1 MESRKRLTAE
11 KRGRGTGKG
20 AIPAVSVLAAAF
32 GAGVQLAVFGRIG
45 QSGGVFYTSPCLV
58 YMGIYVL
65 TAFCLPRAAA
75 AAVSGRVRRGQADP
89 GALLAGSLALAAVAG
104 GAGAALLGF
113 GGEMLAAWSG
123 RPMER
128 YAWEALAPAVW
139 LMALLG
145 ALRGHFLGLGGS
157 APAAVSMIL
166 EQAAGGAAAL
176 WFAGDGLREGSRS
189 VLVYGAEELEG
200 ALGASGAM
208 AGPAVGAGAGLL
220 FLLGMTV
227 LWRKNLLRRTS
238 GRKASPARQVMPL
251 LLAGIPGLFMAAAW
265 ASALALQI
273 KWYGTASGN
282 RWGEFG
288 FWCLAADLLAAV
300 SAAVGVPAASR
311 LSGRRPGA
319 REGLVRALR
328 RLPVPCILGA
338 VLLAAGGRMAFGRLF
353 DGAQASGPVWLGAV
367 WGCAVP
373 AASLGAVLTAALG
386 GFGKRGISAAA
397 CLLCAALHGGLL
409 RLFAAAWPGA
419 PAGAAAAVLLAL
431 LALCGLEGGLLALMT
446 AGGERRTG

>member
-1 MESRKRLTAE
+1 M
-11 KRGRGTGKG
+11 
-20 AIPAVSVLAAAF
+20 
-32 GAGVQLAVFGRIG
+32 
-45 QSGGVFYTSPCLV
+45 
-58 YMGIYVL
+58 
-65 TAFCLPRAAA
+65 
-75 AAVSGRVRRGQADP
+75 
-89 GALLAGSLALAAVAG
+89 
-104 GAGAALLGF
+104 
-113 GGEMLAAWSG
+113 
-123 RPMER
+123 
-128 YAWEALAPAVW
+128 
-139 LMALLG
+139 
-145 ALRGHFLGLGGS
+145 
-157 APAAVSMIL
+157 
-166 EQAAGGAAAL
+166 
-176 WFAGDGLREGSRS
+176 
-189 VLVYGAEELEG
+189 YGAEELEG

-273 KWYGTASGN
+273 KWHGTASGN

-338 VLLAAGGRMAFGRLF
+338 VLLAAGGRMAFGLLF

-397 CLLCAALHGGLL
+397 CLLCAALQGGLL

-446 AGGERRTG
+446 AGGERRTR